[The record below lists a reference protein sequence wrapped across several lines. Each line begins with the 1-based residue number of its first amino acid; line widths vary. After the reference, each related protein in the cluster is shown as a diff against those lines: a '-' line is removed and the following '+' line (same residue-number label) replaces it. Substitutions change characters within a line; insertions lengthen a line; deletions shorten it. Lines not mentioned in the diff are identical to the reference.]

1 MKTNTKTSQT
11 MTTNERPAAVARALT
26 GAGTAIALIS
36 MVTAFQISAA
46 VAEQQA
52 QAEAI
57 ASPTVAAT
65 NVRAQAVR
73 VLDPSLLPEIVA
85 AAPVAAPSTN
95 SSSSSGS
102 TAAAPAAPAAPA
114 PAPAPA
120 QPAPPA
126 NGTTAGSGG

>member
-1 MKTNTKTSQT
+1 MSQA

-26 GAGTAIALIS
+26 GAGTAIAMIG
-36 MVTAFQISAA
+36 MVTGFQISAA

-52 QAEAI
+52 QLDAA
-57 ASPTVAAT
+57 AVAAT
-65 NVRAQAVR
+65 TAAPANVRGQAVR
-73 VLDPSLLPEIVA
+73 VLDASLLPEIVV
-85 AAPVAAPSTN
+85 AAPVADPAA
-95 SSSSSGS
+95 SSGTRSSS
-102 TAAAPAAPAAPA
+102 TAAAPAAPAA